1 MPGPPAWRTSILEHA
16 VKNRKILPDYID
28 DRVRGV
34 LGAVNWASEH
44 SGIKPSD
51 PEGGRNTAEDR
62 EFIRK
67 VAGESMVLLKNE
79 ENILPWKKSEV
90 KKLAIIG
97 PNAKVA
103 TTHGGGSAS
112 VRSYYAVSPFE
123 GLVNALKKE
132 NVEILYAPG
141 VAATKNAPALAPY
154 LRNADGK
161 PGYDLN
167 FYNCESDVIV
177 ASLQC
182 ADTLIYFGSSKP
194 DGLEKDFR
202 VTATATYTPESSG
215 VHEFGLEVVG
225 KAKLFINDELVVDNW
240 TKQTWGSSFANDGS
254 IEEVGQIKLERGVFY
269 DFRIIFETGPDFG
282 GDYVP
287 QNVPMVEEGGGLR
300 FGGGYKIDPD
310 GGITEAVKIA
320 SEADHIVI
328 FAGLNVST
336 IFCKC

>member
-1 MPGPPAWRTSILEHA
+1 MLSR
-16 VKNRKILPDYID
+16 RKM
-28 DRVRGV
+28 
-34 LGAVNWASEH
+34 S
-44 SGIKPSD
+44 
-51 PEGGRNTAEDR
+51 
-62 EFIRK
+62 
-67 VAGESMVLLKNE
+67 
-79 ENILPWKKSEV
+79 
-90 KKLAIIG
+90 
-97 PNAKVA
+97 
-103 TTHGGGSAS
+103 
-112 VRSYYAVSPFE
+112 RSYTLPVSPRPRTHQRSHRTFAMQME
-123 GLVNALKKE
+123 NQDMISTFIIVNQMSSSPRY
-132 NVEILYAPG
+132 NV
-141 VAATKNAPALAPY
+141 
-154 LRNADGK
+154 
-161 PGYDLN
+161 
-167 FYNCESDVIV
+167 
-177 ASLQC
+177 
-182 ADTLIYFGSSKP
+182 P